1 MGCNHEPIRIKALA
15 SIVRLAGNNII
26 FSMDL
31 TGKTARFRHCSDPSA
46 CHCGIKPCCASCS
59 RKHTPAKFKLAHR
72 LPITEAITDLFAAP
86 SSVTQE
92 SSEPAAQTAPPL
104 PFAYIGK
111 MVENGQAKVF
121 LQEGETLYGIKLG
134 EKLGTNYQVT
144 SINND
149 QIKLLYLPLKI
160 TQIMSI
166 GTRLD

>member
-1 MGCNHEPIRIKALA
+1 MNPSVLKRWLVLCGLLA
-15 SIVRLAGNNII
+15 ITLFLVWISPEKPQDSGIV
-26 FSMDL
+26 L
-31 TGKTARFRHCSDPSA
+31 THPRATVESSHVVPPVAANTP
-46 CHCGIKPCCASCS
+46 
-59 RKHTPAKFKLAHR
+59 PAKFKLAHR

-149 QIKLLYLPLKI
+149 QIKFLYLPLKI